1 MNEKK
6 KQEIPMPFKFDDF
19 FTTQEQRDEEAKEHI
34 EEIDISLI
42 DNFKDHPFKVIDND
56 DMKSLKESIKVSGVL
71 SPVIVREKEDG
82 RYEMISG
89 HRRKYA
95 CESLGIDKIK
105 CIIKNLS
112 DDEATI
118 FMVDSNL
125 QREKLLPSEKAFA
138 YKMKYEA
145 LKHQRKTPANQHDTE
160 VRQVGAVVRSDDILG
175 EEHGD
180 SGRQV
185 QRYIRLTYLIPELLE
200 MVDNSEIKNKELP
213 SIALTPAVEL
223 SYLKESEQKVLAEY
237 IDFNLSTPSHAQS
250 IQLRELSQKG
260 LLAQETIDNIMNKE
274 KPNQILQFKIKE
286 EKLYKVLP
294 KNIERDKV
302 EDFVLKACEYYS
314 KHIRQMDRD
323 SR

>member
-19 FTTQEQRDEEAKEHI
+19 FTTQEQRDDAVKEKI

-42 DNFKDHPFKVIDND
+42 DNFKDHPFKVLDND
-56 DMKSLKESIKVSGVL
+56 DMKSLKESIKTSGVL
-71 SPVIVREKEDG
+71 SPVIIREKEDG
-82 RYEMISG
+82 RYEMLSG
-89 HRRKYA
+89 HRRMFASK
-95 CESLGIDKIK
+95 SLGIDKIK

-138 YKMKYEA
+138 YKMKLDA
-145 LKHQRKTPANQHDTE
+145 LKHQGTYLQHGDTS
-160 VRQVGAVVRSDDILG
+160 RQVGDKLKSVDILSSESDD
-175 EEHGD
+175 
-180 SGRQV
+180 SARQIH
-185 QRYIRLTYLIPELLE
+185 RYVRLTNLIPELLD

-223 SYLKESEQKVLAEY
+223 SYLKESEQKTLAEY
-237 IDFNLSTPSHAQS
+237 IDFNLSTPSHAQA

>member
-19 FTTQEQRDEEAKEHI
+19 FTTQEQRDDAVKEKI

-42 DNFKDHPFKVIDND
+42 DNFKDHPFKVLDND
-56 DMKSLKESIKVSGVL
+56 DMKSLKESIKTSGVL
-71 SPVIVREKEDG
+71 SPVIIREKEDG
-82 RYEMISG
+82 RYEMLSG
-89 HRRKYA
+89 HRRMFA
-95 CESLGIDKIK
+95 CKSLGIDKIK

-138 YKMKYEA
+138 YKMKLDA
-145 LKHQRKTPANQHDTE
+145 LKHQGTYLQHGDTS
-160 VRQVGAVVRSDDILG
+160 RQVGDKLKSVDILSSESDD
-175 EEHGD
+175 
-180 SGRQV
+180 SARQIH
-185 QRYIRLTYLIPELLE
+185 RYVRLTNLIPELLD

-223 SYLKESEQKVLAEY
+223 SYLKESEQKTLAEY
-237 IDFNLSTPSHAQS
+237 IDFNLSTPSHAQA

>member
-19 FTTQEQRDEEAKEHI
+19 FTTQEQRDDAAKEKI

-42 DNFKDHPFKVIDND
+42 DNFKDHPFKVLDND
-56 DMKSLKESIKVSGVL
+56 DMKSLKESIKTSGVL
-71 SPVIVREKEDG
+71 SPVIIREKEDG
-82 RYEMISG
+82 RYEMLSG
-89 HRRKYA
+89 HRRMFA
-95 CESLGIDKIK
+95 CKSLGIDKIK

-145 LKHQRKTPANQHDTE
+145 LKHQRTGNVNQHDTE
-160 VRQVGAVVRSDDILG
+160 VCQVGTVVRSDNILSDELG
-175 EEHGD
+175 E
-180 SGRQV
+180 SARQI
-185 QRYIRLTYLIPELLE
+185 QRYIRLTYLIPDLLE

-223 SYLKESEQKVLAEY
+223 SYLKEQEQKILAKY
-237 IDFNLSTPSHAQS
+237 IDCNLSTPSHAQS
-250 IQLRELSQKG
+250 IQLKELSQKG
-260 LLAQETIDNIMNKE
+260 LLVEETIDNIMNKE
-274 KPNQILQFKIKE
+274 KPNQVLQFKIKE

-294 KNIERDKV
+294 KNIDRDKV

-314 KHIRQMDRD
+314 KHLRQIDRD

>member
-19 FTTQEQRDEEAKEHI
+19 FTTQEQRDDAVKEKI

-42 DNFKDHPFKVIDND
+42 DNFKDHPFKVLDND
-56 DMKSLKESIKVSGVL
+56 DMKSLKESIKTSGVL
-71 SPVIVREKEDG
+71 SPVIIREKEDG
-82 RYEMISG
+82 RYEMLSG
-89 HRRKYA
+89 HRRMFA
-95 CESLGIDKIK
+95 CKSLGIDKIK

-125 QREKLLPSEKAFA
+125 QREKLLPSEKGFA
-138 YKMKYEA
+138 YKMKYDA
-145 LKHQRKTPANQHDTE
+145 LKHQGRTSQQLDTTL
-160 VRQVGAVVRSDDILG
+160 RQVVTKFRSDDLIG
-175 EEHGD
+175 EEHGE

-185 QRYIRLTYLIPELLE
+185 QRYIRLTYLIPELLD

-223 SYLKESEQKVLAEY
+223 SYLKESEQKILAEY
-237 IDFNLSTPSHAQS
+237 IDFNLTTPSHAQS

>member
-42 DNFKDHPFKVIDND
+42 DNFKDHPFKVIDNE

-185 QRYIRLTYLIPELLE
+185 QRFIRLTYLIPELLN
-200 MVDNSEIKNKELP
+200 MVDNSELKESP

-223 SYLKESEQKVLAEY
+223 SYLKPDEQKLLVEFINYNLA
-237 IDFNLSTPSHAQS
+237 TPSHAQA
-250 IQLRELSQKG
+250 IELRNLSQKK
-260 LLAQETIDNIMNKE
+260 LLVEETLDNVMNRE

-286 EKLYKVLP
+286 EKLFKVIP

-314 KHIRQMDRD
+314 KHIRQKERD

>member
-71 SPVIVREKEDG
+71 SPVIVRETEDG

-185 QRYIRLTYLIPELLE
+185 QRFIRLTYLIPELLN
-200 MVDNSEIKNKELP
+200 MVDNSELKENP

-223 SYLKESEQKVLAEY
+223 SYLKPDEQKLLVEFINYNLA
-237 IDFNLSTPSHAQS
+237 TPSHAQA
-250 IQLRELSQKG
+250 IELRNLSQKK
-260 LLAQETIDNIMNKE
+260 LLVEETLDNVMNRE

-286 EKLYKVLP
+286 EKLFKVIP

-314 KHIRQMDRD
+314 KHIRQKERD

>member
-56 DMKSLKESIKVSGVL
+56 DMKSLKESIKASGVL

-175 EEHGD
+175 EEHGG

-185 QRYIRLTYLIPELLE
+185 QRFIRLTYLIPELLN
-200 MVDNSEIKNKELP
+200 MVDNSELKESP

-223 SYLKESEQKVLAEY
+223 SYLKPDEQKLLVEFINYNLA
-237 IDFNLSTPSHAQS
+237 TPSHAQA
-250 IQLRELSQKG
+250 IELRNLSQKK
-260 LLAQETIDNIMNKE
+260 LLVEETLDNVMNRE

-286 EKLYKVLP
+286 EKLFKVIP

-314 KHIRQMDRD
+314 KHIRQKERD

>member
-19 FTTQEQRDEEAKEHI
+19 FTTQEQRDEESKEHI

-185 QRYIRLTYLIPELLE
+185 QRFIRLTYLIPELLN
-200 MVDNSEIKNKELP
+200 MVDNSELKESP

-223 SYLKESEQKVLAEY
+223 SYLKPDEQKLLVEFINYNLA
-237 IDFNLSTPSHAQS
+237 TPSHAQA
-250 IQLRELSQKG
+250 IELRNLSQKK
-260 LLAQETIDNIMNKE
+260 LLVEETLDNVMNRE

-286 EKLYKVLP
+286 EKLFKVIP

-314 KHIRQMDRD
+314 KHIRQKERD

>member
-6 KQEIPMPFKFDDF
+6 KQEIPMPFSLDDF
-19 FTTQEQRDEEAKEHI
+19 YTTQEQRDEDNKEKI
-34 EEIDISLI
+34 EDIDISLI
-42 DNFKDHPFKVIDND
+42 DNFKDHPFKVVDND
-56 DMKSLKESIKVSGVL
+56 ELKSLKESIKTNGVL
-71 SPVIVREKEDG
+71 SPAIIRKKDDG

-95 CESLGIDKIK
+95 SELLGLNTMP
-105 CIIKNLS
+105 CIIKNLT
-112 DDEATI
+112 DDEAII

-125 QREKLLPSEKAFA
+125 QREKLLPSERAFA

-145 LKHQRKTPANQHDTE
+145 LKNQRKTSANQHDTS
-160 VRQVGAVVRSDDILG
+160 VRQVGAVVRSDNILG

-185 QRYIRLTYLIPELLE
+185 QRYIRLTYLIPELLNL
-200 MVDNSEIKNKELP
+200 VDNSELKESP

-223 SYLKESEQKVLAEY
+223 SYLKPSEQELLYKY
-237 IDFNLSTPSHAQS
+237 IDYNLITPNQS
-250 IQLRELSQKG
+250 QAIELKNMSQKN
-260 LLAQETIDNIMNKE
+260 LLGEETIDNIMNRE
-274 KPNQILQFKIKE
+274 KANQVPKFKIKE
-286 EKLYKVLP
+286 EKLYSVIP
-294 KNIERDKV
+294 KNISRDKV

-314 KHIRQMDRD
+314 KVLRQRERD

>member
-19 FTTQEQRDEEAKEHI
+19 FTTQEQRDDAVKEKI

-42 DNFKDHPFKVIDND
+42 DNFKDHPFKVLDND
-56 DMKSLKESIKVSGVL
+56 DMKSLKESIKTSGIL
-71 SPVIVREKEDG
+71 SPVIIREKEDG
-82 RYEMISG
+82 RYEMLSG
-89 HRRKYA
+89 HRRMFA
-95 CESLGIDKIK
+95 CKALGIDKIK

-138 YKMKYEA
+138 YKMKYDA
-145 LKHQRKTPANQHDTE
+145 LKHQGRTSQQLDTTL
-160 VRQVGAVVRSDDILG
+160 RQVVTKFRSDDLIG
-175 EEHGD
+175 EEHGE

-185 QRYIRLTYLIPELLE
+185 QRYIRLTYLIPELLD

-223 SYLKESEQKVLAEY
+223 SYLKESEQKTLAEY
-237 IDFNLSTPSHAQS
+237 IDFNLSTPSHAQA

>member
-1 MNEKK
+1 MKEKK

-19 FTTQEQRDEEAKEHI
+19 FTTQEQRDDAVKEKI

-42 DNFKDHPFKVIDND
+42 DNFKDHPFKVLDND
-56 DMKSLKESIKVSGVL
+56 DMKSLKESIKTSGVL
-71 SPVIVREKEDG
+71 SPVIIREKEDG
-82 RYEMISG
+82 RYEMLSG
-89 HRRKYA
+89 HRRMFA
-95 CESLGIDKIK
+95 CKSLGIDKIK

-112 DDEATI
+112 DDEAII

-138 YKMKYEA
+138 YKMKYDA
-145 LKHQRKTPANQHDTE
+145 LKHQGRTSQQLDTTL
-160 VRQVGAVVRSDDILG
+160 RQVVTKFRSDDLIG
-175 EEHGD
+175 EEHGE

-200 MVDNSEIKNKELP
+200 MVDNSEIKNKEL
-213 SIALTPAVEL
+213 SAIALTPAVEL
-223 SYLKESEQKVLAEY
+223 SYLKESEQKTLAEY
-237 IDFNLSTPSHAQS
+237 IDFNLSTPSHAQA
-250 IQLRELSQKG
+250 IQLRELSQKE

>member
-1 MNEKK
+1 M
-6 KQEIPMPFKFDDF
+6 FGVD
-19 FTTQEQRDEEAKEHI
+19 
-34 EEIDISLI
+34 
-42 DNFKDHPFKVIDND
+42 
-56 DMKSLKESIKVSGVL
+56 ESI
-71 SPVIVREKEDG
+71 R
-82 RYEMISG
+82 
-89 HRRKYA
+89 
-95 CESLGIDKIK
+95 
-105 CIIKNLS
+105 
-112 DDEATI
+112 
-118 FMVDSNL
+118 
-125 QREKLLPSEKAFA
+125 
-138 YKMKYEA
+138 
-145 LKHQRKTPANQHDTE
+145 
-160 VRQVGAVVRSDDILG
+160 
-175 EEHGD
+175 EEHGE

-185 QRYIRLTYLIPELLE
+185 QRYIRLTYLIPELLD

-223 SYLKESEQKVLAEY
+223 SYLKESEQKTLAEY
-237 IDFNLSTPSHAQS
+237 IDFNLSTPSHAQA

>member
-19 FTTQEQRDEEAKEHI
+19 FTTQEQRDEETKEHI

-42 DNFKDHPFKVIDND
+42 DNFKDHPFKVLDND
-56 DMKSLKESIKVSGVL
+56 DMKSLKESIKTSGVL
-71 SPVIVREKEDG
+71 SPVIIREKEDG
-82 RYEMISG
+82 RYEMLSG
-89 HRRKYA
+89 HRRMFA
-95 CESLGIDKIK
+95 CKSLGIDKIK

-138 YKMKYEA
+138 YKMKYDA
-145 LKHQRKTPANQHDTE
+145 LKHQGRTSQQLDTTL
-160 VRQVGAVVRSDDILG
+160 RQVVTKFRSDDLIG
-175 EEHGD
+175 EEHGE

-185 QRYIRLTYLIPELLE
+185 QRYIRLTYLIPELLD

-223 SYLKESEQKVLAEY
+223 SYLKESEQKTLAEY
-237 IDFNLSTPSHAQS
+237 IDFNLSTPSHAQA

-302 EDFVLKACEYYS
+302 EDFVIKACEYYS
-314 KHIRQMDRD
+314 KVLKQRERD

>member
-19 FTTQEQRDEEAKEHI
+19 FTTQEQRDDAVKEKI

-42 DNFKDHPFKVIDND
+42 DNFKDHPFKVLDND
-56 DMKSLKESIKVSGVL
+56 DMKSLKESIKTSGIL
-71 SPVIVREKEDG
+71 SPVIIREKEDG
-82 RYEMISG
+82 RYEMLSG
-89 HRRKYA
+89 HRRMFA
-95 CESLGIDKIK
+95 CKSLGIDKIK

-138 YKMKYEA
+138 YKMKYDA
-145 LKHQRKTPANQHDTE
+145 LKHQGRTSQQLDTTL
-160 VRQVGAVVRSDDILG
+160 RQVVTKFRSDDLIG
-175 EEHGD
+175 EEHGE

-185 QRYIRLTYLIPELLE
+185 QRYIRLTYLIHELLDI
-200 MVDNSEIKNKELP
+200 VDNSEIKNKELP

-223 SYLKESEQKVLAEY
+223 SYLKESEQKTLAEY
-237 IDFNLSTPSHAQS
+237 IDFNLSTPSHAQA

>member
-19 FTTQEQRDEEAKEHI
+19 FTTQEQRDEETKEHI

-185 QRYIRLTYLIPELLE
+185 QRFIRLTYLIPELLN
-200 MVDNSEIKNKELP
+200 MVDNSELKESP

-223 SYLKESEQKVLAEY
+223 SYLKPDEQKLLVEFINYNLA
-237 IDFNLSTPSHAQS
+237 TPSHAQA
-250 IQLRELSQKG
+250 IELRNLSQKK
-260 LLAQETIDNIMNKE
+260 LLVEETLDNVMNRE

-286 EKLYKVLP
+286 EKLFKVIP

-314 KHIRQMDRD
+314 KHIRQKERD

>member
-19 FTTQEQRDEEAKEHI
+19 FTTQKQRDDAVKEKI

-42 DNFKDHPFKVIDND
+42 DNFKDHPFKVLDND
-56 DMKSLKESIKVSGVL
+56 DMKSLKESIKTSGL
-71 SPVIVREKEDG
+71 LAPVIIREKEDG
-82 RYEMISG
+82 RYEMLSG
-89 HRRKYA
+89 HRRMFA
-95 CESLGIDKIK
+95 CKSLGIDKIK

-138 YKMKYEA
+138 YKMKYDA
-145 LKHQRKTPANQHDTE
+145 LKHQGRTSQQLDTTL
-160 VRQVGAVVRSDDILG
+160 RQVVTKFRSDDLIG
-175 EEHGD
+175 EEHGE

-185 QRYIRLTYLIPELLE
+185 QRYIRLTYLIPELLD

-223 SYLKESEQKVLAEY
+223 SYLKESEQKTLAEY
-237 IDFNLSTPSHAQS
+237 IDFNLSTPSHAQA

>member
-6 KQEIPMPFKFDDF
+6 KQEIPIPFSLDDF
-19 FTTQEQRDEEAKEHI
+19 YTTQEQRDDDNKEKI
-34 EEIDISLI
+34 EDIDISLI

-56 DMKSLKESIKVSGVL
+56 ELKSLKESIKTNGVL
-71 SPVIVREKEDG
+71 SPAIIRKKDNG

-95 CESLGIDKIK
+95 SELLGLNTIP
-105 CIIKNLS
+105 CIIKDLT
-112 DDEATI
+112 DDEAII

-125 QREKLLPSEKAFA
+125 QREKLLPSERAFA

-145 LKHQRKTPANQHDTE
+145 LKNQRKTSANQHDTS
-160 VRQVGAVVRSDDILG
+160 VRQVGAVVRSDNILG

-185 QRYIRLTYLIPELLE
+185 QRYIRLTYLIPELLNL
-200 MVDNSEIKNKELP
+200 VDNSELKESP

-223 SYLKESEQKVLAEY
+223 SYLKPSEQELLYKY
-237 IDFNLSTPSHAQS
+237 IDYNLITPNQS
-250 IQLRELSQKG
+250 QAIELKNMSQKN
-260 LLAQETIDNIMNKE
+260 LLGEETIDNIMNRE
-274 KPNQILQFKIKE
+274 KANQVPKFKIKE
-286 EKLYKVLP
+286 EKLYSVIP
-294 KNIERDKV
+294 KNISRDKV

-314 KHIRQMDRD
+314 KVLRQRERD

>member
-42 DNFKDHPFKVIDND
+42 DNFKDHPFKVLDND
-56 DMKSLKESIKVSGVL
+56 DMKSLKESIKTSGVL
-71 SPVIVREKEDG
+71 SPVIIREKEDG
-82 RYEMISG
+82 RYEMLSG
-89 HRRKYA
+89 HRRMFA
-95 CESLGIDKIK
+95 CKSLGIDKIK

-138 YKMKYEA
+138 YKMKYDA
-145 LKHQRKTPANQHDTE
+145 LKHQGRTSQQLDTTL
-160 VRQVGAVVRSDDILG
+160 RQVVTKFRSDDLIG
-175 EEHGD
+175 EEHGE

-185 QRYIRLTYLIPELLE
+185 QRYIRLTYLIPELLD

-223 SYLKESEQKVLAEY
+223 SYLKESEQKTLAEY
-237 IDFNLSTPSHAQS
+237 IDFNLSTPSHAQA

>member
-1 MNEKK
+1 MSEKK

-19 FTTQEQRDEEAKEHI
+19 FTTQEQRDDAVKEKI

-42 DNFKDHPFKVIDND
+42 DNFKNHPFKVLDND
-56 DMKSLKESIKVSGVL
+56 DMKALRESIKTSGIL
-71 SPVIVREKEDG
+71 SPVIIRQKEDG
-82 RYEMISG
+82 RYEMLSG
-89 HRRKYA
+89 HRRMFA
-95 CESLGIDKIK
+95 CKSLGLDKIK

-185 QRYIRLTYLIPELLE
+185 QRYIRLTNLIPELLK
-200 MVDNSEIKNKELP
+200 MVDNSELKENP

-223 SYLKESEQKVLAEY
+223 SYLKESEQKILAEY
-237 IDFNLSTPSHAQS
+237 IDYNLATPSHSQS

-260 LLAQETIDNIMNKE
+260 LLVEETIDNIMNKE

-286 EKLYKVLP
+286 DKLYKVLP
-294 KNIERDKV
+294 KNIERDKI

-314 KHIRQMDRD
+314 KHIRQMERD
-323 SR
+323 CR

>member
-19 FTTQEQRDEEAKEHI
+19 FTTQEQRDDAVKEKI

-42 DNFKDHPFKVIDND
+42 DNFKDHPFKVLDND
-56 DMKSLKESIKVSGVL
+56 DMKSLKESIKTSGVL
-71 SPVIVREKEDG
+71 SPVIIREKEDG
-82 RYEMISG
+82 RYEMLSG
-89 HRRKYA
+89 HRRMFA
-95 CESLGIDKIK
+95 CKSLGIDKIK

-138 YKMKYEA
+138 YKMKYDA
-145 LKHQRKTPANQHDTE
+145 LKHQGRTSQQLDTTL
-160 VRQVGAVVRSDDILG
+160 RQVVTKFRSDDLIG
-175 EEHGD
+175 EEHGE

-185 QRYIRLTYLIPELLE
+185 QRYIRLTYLIPKLLD

-223 SYLKESEQKVLAEY
+223 SYLKESEQKTLAEY
-237 IDFNLSTPSHAQS
+237 IDFNLSTPSHAQA